1 MTARY
6 EIAPVSLVHAGGT
19 ANLRQL
25 NSWKIN
31 ANTSRKN
38 MRVAGSVDSQ
48 GSLLSRA
55 RYSADLETA
64 DLATLLPLIS
74 PRSGLKVSGA
84 ATFRFLQRDI
94 AGAFKTGT
102 NHVTWVAANGGAFY
116 VNSISVNQEAEDGAM
131 ASAVFV
137 PFSTSGGDPWTITS
151 SVNLDAAPSATFNSV
166 YFLGGVYLDGSEITG
181 IQSQEVDFGIQFEDV
196 VQSIG
201 PYSQTGFV
209 RNTEPVFRI
218 QTTKMSDLASKVA
231 AGFAIS
237 SELALYFQKGIVGG
251 DRVAVDQA
259 EHIKISCEAGSIEA
273 ADTGGEAPN
282 DAISSWRIYPAGT
295 ITINTATEI
304 PTAT

>member
-31 ANTSRKN
+31 TQSARKN

-55 RYSADLETA
+55 RYNVELETA

-74 PRSGLKVSGA
+74 PRTGLKVSGA
-84 ATFRFLQRDI
+84 ATFRFLQRDV
-94 AGAFKTGT
+94 AGAFQTGAK
-102 NHVTWVAANGGAFY
+102 HVTWVASNGGALY
-116 VNSISVNQEAEDGAM
+116 CNSISVNQEAEDGAM

-137 PFSTSGGDPWTITS
+137 PFATAGGEPWTITNN
-151 SVNLDAAPSATFNSV
+151 VDLDAAPTAIYNSV
-166 YFLGGVYLDGSEITG
+166 YFLGGVYLDGTELTG
-181 IQSQEVDFGIQFEDV
+181 IQSQEVDFGIQAEDV

-218 QTTKMSDLASKVA
+218 STTKMSDLAGRVA

-237 SELALYFQKGIVGG
+237 SELALYFQKGTVGG
-251 DRVAVDQA
+251 DRVAVSEA
-259 EHIKISCEAGSIEA
+259 EHIKVSCVAGSIEA
-273 ADTGGEAPN
+273 GDTGGEAPN
-282 DAISSWRIYPAGT
+282 DAVSSWRIYPAGT

-304 PTAT
+304 PTA